1 MQVQSSFNSEKVE
14 KGALYLVP
22 TPIGNLDDMT
32 FRAIETLKNATMILA
47 EDTRHTIKLLNH
59 FEIDVPMQSF
69 HEHSRLDQIDR
80 FIEQLQEGQNLALV
94 SDAGMPLI
102 NDPGHPLVQACLLND
117 LNVIALP
124 GANAALTALI
134 ASGLSSQQ
142 FTYYGFFPRG
152 SKEQEQV
159 LDSVGS
165 RDETAIFY
173 ESPFRIR
180 KAVSAIAKHL
190 SGNVEVVIARELTKR
205 YEEYLRGTAEE
216 LVAYLAEHP
225 LKGECVL
232 LIEGGRADHSTATD
246 EAEQLPLRD
255 QVLLV
260 MATQGIQA
268 KEAIKQVAK
277 QRGVKKQD
285 VYQAYHQL
293 SE

>member
-1 MQVQSSFNSEKVE
+1 MQVQSSFNPQEAEQGV
-14 KGALYLVP
+14 LYLVP

-32 FRAIETLKNATMILA
+32 FRAVKTLKTVSMILA

-80 FIEQLQEGQNLALV
+80 FIEQLQEGQDLALV

-102 NDPGHPLVQACLLND
+102 NDPGHPLVQACLAND
-117 LNVIALP
+117 VSVIALP

-134 ASGLSSQQ
+134 ASGLSSQT
-142 FTYYGFFPRG
+142 FTYYGFFPRT
-152 SKEQEQV
+152 SKEQEEV
-159 LDSVGS
+159 LKLVGS
-165 RDETAIFY
+165 RDETSLFY

-190 SGNVEVVIARELTKR
+190 SGEVEVVIARELTKR

-216 LVAYLAEHP
+216 LTAYLADNT

-232 LIEGGRADHSTATD
+232 LIEGGQGGQSEEDAET
-246 EAEQLPLRD
+246 EQLPLRD

-268 KEAIKQVAK
+268 KDAIKQVAK
-277 QRGVKKQD
+277 QRGIKKQD

-293 SE
+293 